1 MASTQKRQVLYSA
14 STPIQGAA
22 ASATSYASAP
32 ESRGLVPYFV
42 RFGAQAPTAALPPC
56 RLAA

>member
-1 MASTQKRQVLYSA
+1 MASTQKHQVLYSA

-22 ASATSYASAP
+22 ASTTSYVSSP

-42 RFGAQAPTAALPPC
+42 RFGARILSASVQSP
-56 RLAA
+56 